1 MGEAAKWLLINEKG
15 QGLINGEKQ
24 YSFDLPPTWNI
35 GELEYSFLQACVEY
49 ELQTPQDD
57 EELHRILRNAVTAY
71 GKKTLK
77 ESKAEDATST
87 ESGLSEREQLILDAF
102 NHVMS
107 KYCFRTIEDNGEIRY
122 YENGVFRPKGDILIE
137 KELQSQFEGKLMIS
151 IVKEVLANVRRKTY
165 RPKEVFDAN
174 IKIQNLK
181 NGVYNI
187 ETGEFIH
194 HGERPPTIDGKEYL
208 SLNQKNIMYNPRAK
222 PRLFGQ
228 FLKQVLYPV
237 EIRTAIEGMAYSF
250 YRDNPIEAYFILVGI
265 GRNGKSVF
273 TRLLT
278 ELLGR
283 DNVSNVPMSAIMSDI
298 RFAISDMEHKDANI
312 DTELSAATIKDMAI
326 IKRITTRQPFRIE
339 RKNQRAYDTTLTA
352 KLWFNTNKIPE
363 TNDDS
368 DAHYAREII
377 ISFPN
382 QFIDGKNADPNL
394 IDKLTTEEELSGI
407 FNVLMRALRTVLKNG
422 CIYQQTKSIEERRQK
437 SKRATNPIKSFLTD
451 GLAEDATVDDKLI
464 KVDMYQAY
472 QTYCKYYSLH
482 FEPENVFAGI
492 LKNKYNLQD
501 GRQASGDRKTFWA
514 GVKIADWLTKEIIK
528 MKGRQATLTA

>member
-1 MGEAAKWLLINEKG
+1 MVNAKWLLIDAKG
-15 QGLINGEKQ
+15 HGLINGDKA
-24 YSFDLPPTWNI
+24 YSFDLPPTWNL
-35 GELEYSFLQACVEY
+35 GELEYSFRQACVEY
-49 ELQTPQDD
+49 EIQAPLDD
-57 EELHRILRNAVTAY
+57 DELHRLLRNAVNEY

-77 ESKAEDATST
+77 ESKQAETT
-87 ESGLSEREQLILDAF
+87 ETEPTLSEREQLILDAF
-102 NHVMS
+102 NHVKS
-107 KYCFRTIEDNGEIRY
+107 KYYFKTIDDNDEIRY
-122 YENGVFRPKGDILIE
+122 YENGVFKPKGDILI
-137 KELQSQFEGKLMIS
+137 KQELQKQFEGKATIG
-151 IVKEVLANVRRKTY
+151 IVKEVLENVRRATY
-165 RPKEVFDAN
+165 VPKDVFDAN

-181 NGVYNI
+181 NGVYNAA
-187 ETGEFIH
+187 TGEFIR
-194 HGERPPTIDGKEYL
+194 HGERPPIIDGKEYL

-228 FLKQVLYPV
+228 FLKQVLYPR
-237 EIRTAIEGMAYSF
+237 EIRTAIEAMAYSF
-250 YRDNPIEAYFILVGI
+250 HRDNPIEAYFILVGI

-283 DNVSNVPMSAIMSDI
+283 ENVSNVPMSAIMSDI
-298 RFAISDMEHKDANI
+298 RFAVSDMEHKDANI

-394 IDKLTTEEELSGI
+394 IAKLTTQEELSGI
-407 FNVLMRALRTVLKNG
+407 FNVLMTALRTVLKHG
-422 CIYQQTKSIEERRQK
+422 CIYQQTKTIEERREK
-437 SKRATNPIKSFLTD
+437 SKRATNPIKSFLTE
-451 GLAEDATVDDKLI
+451 GLAEDATVDDRVI
-464 KVDMYQAY
+464 KAEMYDAY

-482 FEPENVFAGI
+482 FEPDNVFAGI
-492 LKNKYNLQD
+492 LKNTHKIQD
-501 GRQASGDRKTFWA
+501 GRQASGERKTFWA
-514 GVKIADWLTKEIIK
+514 GVKVADWLLKEVSK
-528 MKGRQATLTA
+528 VKGRQATLTA